1 MVVKSATKKKL
12 MDLGIKEPY
21 AHMLADDRRWK
32 EVQSTYHGSTN
43 KPVSMLSQEDIL
55 HIVYGRTEADVDE
68 WWIINDI
75 HARIQGLKEI
85 EVPMDL
91 GIVNHSRIMTLTQ
104 KIEKKPKKFT
114 PYHKKQYRI
123 QFPKEVE

>member
-12 MDLGIKEPY
+12 MELGIKEEH
-21 AHMLADDRRWK
+21 AHKLADNRKWAK
-32 EVQSTYHGSTN
+32 PTHYLQTN
-43 KPVSMLSQEDIL
+43 KGLDTPVSMLSQEDIL

-91 GIVNHSRIMTLTQ
+91 GIVNHGKILTIIH
-104 KIEKKPKKFT
+104 KIGKKPKKFT
-114 PYHKKQYRI
+114 TARQKRWNNGSQN
-123 QFPKEVE
+123 